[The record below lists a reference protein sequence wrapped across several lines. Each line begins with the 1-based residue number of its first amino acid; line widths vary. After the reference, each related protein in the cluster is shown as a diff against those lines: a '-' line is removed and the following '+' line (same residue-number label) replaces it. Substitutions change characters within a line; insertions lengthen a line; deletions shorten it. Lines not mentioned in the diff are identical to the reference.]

1 MIDELFDNVNKK
13 SNELI
18 NDVQKR
24 TSTIIEST
32 VNLSIDNGKKRIDE
46 LRKSFKSELD
56 NIEERLEL
64 LKKNNT
70 ADFEQNI
77 QIISSRILSEKEK
90 FESSAYDIKNKLYNS
105 VKLLQHDTIET
116 IQNEK
121 IKLQSIINES
131 KEELEVIKQS
141 FLDELELS
149 FLKKLEYMI
158 ADNKVA
164 IIKILIKSIF
174 NFKKV

>member
-1 MIDELFDNVNKK
+1 
-13 SNELI
+13 
-18 NDVQKR
+18 
-24 TSTIIEST
+24 
-32 VNLSIDNGKKRIDE
+32 
-46 LRKSFKSELD
+46 
-56 NIEERLEL
+56 
-64 LKKNNT
+64 
-70 ADFEQNI
+70 
-77 QIISSRILSEKEK
+77 
-90 FESSAYDIKNKLYNS
+90 LYNS
-105 VKLLQHDTIET
+105 VKLLQHGTIET